1 MKDIY
6 PHNITFCKNNC
17 IYSGINIE
25 EKRVIC
31 SCNINSDKNMDED
44 NEYVEDDFKSYF
56 LDNINYRLFL
66 CYKLFFN
73 SNNLKN
79 SHAFYIILIIFFI
92 LLVFSFIHIC
102 YSLHRLKIYMARE
115 LFSIALNNKEIESKT
130 IKDSQ
135 YLNINKYSNPKKKK
149 ETPFKASKGINNKA
163 KSTKN
168 VFVVDL
174 INKLSND
181 DIVSEETPKNKNL
194 NNKKYEWIENVK
206 VNEDNFA
213 LETKDKFAIGELK
226 QKKEKNIIKIIK
238 EEKTKEEDIN
248 ELPFAIAIQID
259 NRNILSIFYS
269 FIKEKIELIS
279 IILNDNK
286 LKAILFSEYIL
297 GLLINFFFNALLYSD
312 EVVSNKYRNNGH
324 LDFIVSLVLSILSNI
339 VTSIFCYYLKYSRG
353 IEEKIKLI
361 LEIKYK
367 VRCYRNIKKLI
378 LYLRLKFIC
387 FFIAQLIIVA
397 TCLYYIVIFCVK
409 YSCSQISLLVN
420 YCYSLL
426 ESIITAFAIT
436 FIILTTRKIGLSC
449 LNKELYNTSKYIN
462 SKF

>member
-1 MKDIY
+1 MKYSQVYIDIGQEALNFIKNKFSLTDENKIYLTIIEKINNNSNVVTIDYIYEYILENGTKLDLNSIEEDIFVDVYVPIYDLDLAKFDQFKHFAEQGYDIYNKNSAFYKDFCTPANVDGNDISLKDRMKDIY

-115 LFSIALNNKEIESKT
+115 LFSIALDNKEIESKT

-149 ETPFKASKGINNKA
+149 ETPFKDLKGINNKA
-163 KSTKN
+163 KPTKN

-194 NNKKYEWIENVK
+194 NNKKDEWIENVK

-226 QKKEKNIIKIIK
+226 QKKEKNKIKIIK

-269 FIKEKIELIS
+269 FIKEKMELRN

-297 GLLINFFFNALLYSD
+297 GLLINFFSMP
-312 EVVSNKYRNNGH
+312 
-324 LDFIVSLVLSILSNI
+324 
-339 VTSIFCYYLKYSRG
+339 YYTWMK
-353 IEEKIKLI
+353 
-361 LEIKYK
+361 
-367 VRCYRNIKKLI
+367 
-378 LYLRLKFIC
+378 
-387 FFIAQLIIVA
+387 
-397 TCLYYIVIFCVK
+397 
-409 YSCSQISLLVN
+409 
-420 YCYSLL
+420 
-426 ESIITAFAIT
+426 
-436 FIILTTRKIGLSC
+436 
-449 LNKELYNTSKYIN
+449 
-462 SKF
+462 